1 MVPALFIF
9 HLNFVQLV
17 LLSSFVEIAGGVAAD
32 VLFSRKYGKL
42 MHLDHAELK
51 RYQYIGLIISALCI
65 GFVFWVLIAHF
76 QLGSTELFA
85 QKAYA
90 RKLLIDAK
98 NFNFFVLIIG
108 FLFGWLLKQVRVHP
122 MLVLGGILMPINI
135 SLGLIIGGLL
145 VYVFKDKEEY
155 VPFWSGV
162 FAGNSVWMILT
173 ALCKK
178 V

>member
-1 MVPALFIF
+1 M
-9 HLNFVQLV
+9 
-17 LLSSFVEIAGGVAAD
+17 
-32 VLFSRKYGKL
+32 
-42 MHLDHAELK
+42 
-51 RYQYIGLIISALCI
+51 
-65 GFVFWVLIAHF
+65 
-76 QLGSTELFA
+76 FA

-98 NFNFFVLIIG
+98 NFNLFVLIIG

-122 MLVLGGILMPINI
+122 MLVLGGILMPVNI